1 MDGWMD
7 GSEREG
13 DSESD
18 HMTPCTV
25 GRPIPSPILHGSL
38 FHAISDHENKD
49 HVAWVAAS
57 ILVSRLTFNLN
68 LTFADQR
75 SLLF

>member
-1 MDGWMD
+1 MDGWMGD
-7 GSEREG
+7 SEREG

-25 GRPIPSPILHGSL
+25 GRSVDL
-38 FHAISDHENKD
+38 FLPKFSTAHYSMQYRIMRIKITWVTESISG
-49 HVAWVAAS
+49 
-57 ILVSRLTFNLN
+57 SRLTFNL
-68 LTFADQR
+68 TFADHR